1 MNEFREELN
10 FPGIKYAPENEQG
23 VVFLFAKLMEK
34 VGFEKIVEIGRPFPD
49 CTAINRSGKQVKIEF
64 EYLSHNFITHKHNPK
79 KCDCIICWKD
89 DSKNNRKLPKII
101 ELRKKLVEL
110 KFLSN
115 TQNVWIVPI
124 GKTWWTS
131 LDKDEC
137 SAWSVAKEA
146 KPGDLLLMYRTGIK
160 QIKDIFEVMSEVQW
174 KDNKVRWLADT
185 KIVAH
190 LKKNPLTMAVMRDT
204 IRTKHEFLKPG
215 SQALRSGRPC
225 VTEDWNRLYKRIV
238 KENPSLKKVARLA
251 PRSIVND

>member
-1 MNEFREELN
+1 MDEFREELK

-89 DSKNNRKLPKII
+89 DSKNNNKLPKII

-110 KFLSN
+110 EFLSD

-124 GKTWWTS
+124 GKRYRTS
-131 LDKDEC
+131 LDKNKYPK
-137 SAWSVAKEA
+137 WSVAKEA

-160 QIKDIFEVMSEVQW
+160 QIKNVFEVTGKVYW
-174 KDNKVRWLADT
+174 KNNKLRWMADV
-185 KIVAH
+185 KPVAP
-190 LKKNPLTMAVMRDT
+190 LKNPLTMAVMRNT

-238 KENPSLKKVARLA
+238 KENPNLKKVARLA
-251 PRSIVND
+251 PKV